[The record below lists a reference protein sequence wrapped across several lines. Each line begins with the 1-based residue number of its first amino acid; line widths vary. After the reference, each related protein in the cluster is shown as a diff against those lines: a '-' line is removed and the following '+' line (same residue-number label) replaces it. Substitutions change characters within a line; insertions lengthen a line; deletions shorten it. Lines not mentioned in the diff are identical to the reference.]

1 MIKGKG
7 FVSDYGTIRIEK
19 AVEKEDLGVSAGTA
33 TGAGRLRGVTPAQQ
47 PRSEATFR
55 ALIQAGKKALDAKF
69 FDEMT
74 IEEIAR
80 AAGASV
86 GAFYGRF
93 ANKEAFFS
101 AIQEITVADIEAH
114 LKAQL
119 ARRQVEAATDREFLV
134 AVAKIT
140 VGIFRRNRGL
150 YIASFK
156 HSSTR
161 TGAWSPVRRL
171 GYEASGLIAASLAP
185 RLQRAGKPASERK
198 IRIGLQFMNGL
209 LVNAVLNDPGPL
221 SLDDREMPAY
231 IARMLCSFFGI
242 DGVGKTRSVK
252 SRGAMASK

>member
-1 MIKGKG
+1 ME
-7 FVSDYGTIRIEK
+7 R
-19 AVEKEDLGVSAGTA
+19 EDLGVSGAGA
-33 TGAGRLRGVTPAQQ
+33 DALGRLRGVTPAQQ
-47 PRSEATFR
+47 SRSEATFY
-55 ALIQAGKKALDAKF
+55 ALIEAGRKALDQKF

-80 AAGASV
+80 DAGASV

-101 AIQEITVADIEAH
+101 AIQEITVSDIEAQ

-119 ARRQVEAATDREFLV
+119 ARPAVEALSDAKFLA
-134 AVAKIT
+134 AVAKFT
-140 VGIFRRNRGL
+140 VDIFRKHRGL

-161 TGAWSPVRRL
+161 PGAWSPIRRL
-171 GYEASGLIAASLAP
+171 GYNASGLFAAKLAP
-185 RLQRAGKPASERK
+185 RLQRRGRPASERE

-221 SLDDREMPAY
+221 SLDNRSMPAY
-231 IARMLCSFFGI
+231 ISRFLCSFFGV
-242 DGVGKTRSVK
+242 DGG
-252 SRGAMASK
+252 GHASGRERRKGQAAK

>member
-1 MIKGKG
+1 M
-7 FVSDYGTIRIEK
+7 SDDKPIQVEK
-19 AVEKEDLGVSAGTA
+19 AMEQGDTGVSAGTA
-33 TGAGRLRGVTPAQQ
+33 TGAGRLRGVTPARQG
-47 PRSEATFR
+47 RSEATFR
-55 ALIQAGKKALDAKF
+55 ALIQAGRKALDAKF

-74 IEEIAR
+74 IEDIAR

-93 ANKEAFFS
+93 ENKEAFFS
-101 AIQEITVADIEAH
+101 AIQEITVSDLEAE

-119 ARRQVEAATDREFLV
+119 AQRKVEAASDKGFLV
-134 AVAKIT
+134 AVAKFS
-140 VGIFRRNRGL
+140 VGVFRKHRGL

-161 TGAWSPVRRL
+161 PGAWSPIRRL
-171 GYEASGLIAASLAP
+171 GYGASGLIAAKLAP
-185 RLQRAGKPASERK
+185 RLRRLGKPLSERK

-231 IARMLCSFFGI
+231 IARMLCAYFGI
-242 DGVGKTRSVK
+242 DGVGQTTRAR
-252 SRGAMASK
+252 SRAIAASK